1 MHSKVQ
7 PVREID
13 FQDLANK
20 LLQNGITPRHAH
32 RAVDEIRDHY
42 DDLVD
47 FAIGDGVEPAV
58 AHQLAAQKMGPLDA
72 IVAAMA
78 SRRELKTW
86 VYRYPQLAV
95 VVYPLACVA
104 ALPAM
109 PLLAGIAHRNTIAR
123 WGGSFLAAAFIT
135 ALMMLT
141 MQLSIL
147 LG

>member
-1 MHSKVQ
+1 
-7 PVREID
+7 VREID
-13 FQDLANK
+13 LQDLTKK
-20 LLQNGITPRHAH
+20 LLQSGISPRHAR
-32 RAVDEIRDHY
+32 RAVSEIRDHY

-47 FAIGDGVEPAV
+47 FAIGDGVELVA
-58 AHQLAAQKMGPLDA
+58 AHQLAAQRMGPLDA
-72 IVAAMA
+72 IVAEMA

-86 VYRYPQLAV
+86 VYRYPRLAV
-95 VVYPLACVA
+95 VFFPLACVA

-123 WGGSFLAAAFIT
+123 WGGSFVVAAFIT

-141 MQLSIL
+141 LQLSIL